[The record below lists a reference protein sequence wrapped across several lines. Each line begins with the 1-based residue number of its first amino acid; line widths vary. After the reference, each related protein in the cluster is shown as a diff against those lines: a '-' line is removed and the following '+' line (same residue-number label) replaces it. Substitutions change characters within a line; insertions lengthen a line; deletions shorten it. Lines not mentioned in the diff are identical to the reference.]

1 MRDVMNSAAQRVL
14 WGLYCR
20 SIDRQDGWQAVT
32 RIERVLLSD
41 IGGTNARFALLNE
54 GEIGPVE
61 RTKVADYATVADA
74 IAAFLARHAA
84 GDTTVAA
91 ILDFAGPV
99 ENNRAA
105 LTNSSWTIDA
115 GDIRKLFGFRAV
127 HLLNDFEALAWGLP
141 ALASSDLVSIGAQR
155 PEAGAPML
163 VVGPGTGFG
172 ASCLVPRDAASFAII
187 TEAGHATLPAGSER
201 EARVIDHLRRRF
213 GHVSIERALSGPGL
227 ENIYEGLAALDG
239 VQAPKREAASITQ
252 AARDGSCALSRAA
265 LDMFCALLGAVCGN
279 LALTFGARGGVY
291 VGGGIVPR
299 FVDHLAQSDFRKRF
313 EDKGRFETYLRD
325 IPIHIIVKPDA
336 NFVGLKAFFD
346 RNMIDGD
353 MSTLRAGA

>member
-54 GEIGPVE
+54 GEIGAVE

-127 HLLNDFEALAWGLP
+127 HLLNDFEAQAWGLP
-141 ALASSDLVSIGAQR
+141 ALASTD
-155 PEAGAPML
+155 
-163 VVGPGTGFG
+163 FW
-172 ASCLVPRDAASFAII
+172 PRS
-187 TEAGHATLPAGSER
+187 S
-201 EARVIDHLRRRF
+201 
-213 GHVSIERALSGPGL
+213 
-227 ENIYEGLAALDG
+227 
-239 VQAPKREAASITQ
+239 
-252 AARDGSCALSRAA
+252 
-265 LDMFCALLGAVCGN
+265 
-279 LALTFGARGGVY
+279 
-291 VGGGIVPR
+291 
-299 FVDHLAQSDFRKRF
+299 
-313 EDKGRFETYLRD
+313 
-325 IPIHIIVKPDA
+325 
-336 NFVGLKAFFD
+336 
-346 RNMIDGD
+346 
-353 MSTLRAGA
+353 